1 LIRVKRPIGDLVSI
15 FNSFCFVFR
24 QQKKSHFL
32 QNKKNLTFWFSFLK
46 ADRQPFPCWVE
57 QQVIVGG
64 TEMLSIKTESKKLRQ
79 RKHKS
84 IFSFI
89 SISLCGITA
98 YLFLPFLLSFG
109 FPLLSF
115 LFSYL
120 LLSSSFLYIYIVVLL
135 ERFNVSF
142 FLSSSFIISANL
154 PIFFIYL
161 LNCNGH

>member
-1 LIRVKRPIGDLVSI
+1 
-15 FNSFCFVFR
+15 
-24 QQKKSHFL
+24 
-32 QNKKNLTFWFSFLK
+32 
-46 ADRQPFPCWVE
+46 
-57 QQVIVGG
+57 
-64 TEMLSIKTESKKLRQ
+64 MLSIKTESKKLRR

-120 LLSSSFLYIYIVVLL
+120 LLSSSFLYIYIVLLL
-135 ERFNVSF
+135 EPSNASF

-154 PIFFIYL
+154 PIFFIYF
-161 LNCNGH
+161 LNCNGHYFYVYLFTHDFQFLPFLFVFLCLHFFCSFTFSSHFSLK

>member
-1 LIRVKRPIGDLVSI
+1 MIRVKRLIGDLVSI

-24 QQKKSHFL
+24 RQKKSHFL
-32 QNKKNLTFWFSFLK
+32 QNKKIKFLVFFSK
-46 ADRQPFPCWVE
+46 ADRQPFSCWVE

-64 TEMLSIKTESKKLRQ
+64 TEMLSIKTESKKLRR

-120 LLSSSFLYIYIVVLL
+120 LLSSSFLYIYIVLLL
-135 ERFNVSF
+135 EPSNASF

>member
-1 LIRVKRPIGDLVSI
+1 LV
-15 FNSFCFVFR
+15 F
-24 QQKKSHFL
+24 
-32 QNKKNLTFWFSFLK
+32 FLK
-46 ADRQPFPCWVE
+46 ADRQPFSCWVE

-64 TEMLSIKTESKKLRQ
+64 TEMLSIKTESKKLRR

-115 LFSYL
+115 FFSYL
-120 LLSSSFLYIYIVVLL
+120 LLSSSFLYIFIVLL
-135 ERFNVSF
+135 LEPSNASF
-142 FLSSSFIISANL
+142 FYLVLLSYLLIYLFSL
-154 PIFFIYL
+154 FIYL
-161 LNCNGH
+161 ILMDTLV

>member
-1 LIRVKRPIGDLVSI
+1 
-15 FNSFCFVFR
+15 
-24 QQKKSHFL
+24 
-32 QNKKNLTFWFSFLK
+32 
-46 ADRQPFPCWVE
+46 
-57 QQVIVGG
+57 
-64 TEMLSIKTESKKLRQ
+64 MLSIKTESKKLRR

-120 LLSSSFLYIYIVVLL
+120 LLSSSFLYIYIVLLL
-135 ERFNVSF
+135 EPSNASF

-161 LNCNGH
+161 FTRTGHCSFMSLFYLFTHDFQFLPFLFVFLCLHFFCSFTFSSHFSLK